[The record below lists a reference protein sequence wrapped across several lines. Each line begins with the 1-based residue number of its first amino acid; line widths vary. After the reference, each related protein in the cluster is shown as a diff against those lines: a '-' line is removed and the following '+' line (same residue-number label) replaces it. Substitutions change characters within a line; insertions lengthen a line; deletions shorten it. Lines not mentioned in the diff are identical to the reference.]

1 MVLASEDARGAK
13 TMNRRSVVRAIGAS
27 AASLLWLGAR
37 GASAASSAED
47 LDRPLLLVAT
57 PDLDGPYRRTA
68 IIAAPFG
75 GKHIGF
81 ILNRASDVK
90 LAALFPDSPP
100 AAKAVD
106 PVYIGGP
113 EMSGALFA
121 MTRRDPGG
129 KAIRLFGEVFVT
141 GAAENIS
148 RLVEGA
154 DEARY
159 FAGFVGWM
167 PGELADEMEDGCW
180 YATEPELAQIFRP
193 DSASMWE
200 ELVRKAKAI
209 RA

>member
-1 MVLASEDARGAK
+1 
-13 TMNRRSVVRAIGAS
+13 MNRRSAVRAIGAS
-27 AASLLWLGAR
+27 AVSLLLFGAR
-37 GASAASSAED
+37 AARAAGD

-57 PDLDGPYRRTA
+57 PDLAGPYRRTA
-68 IIAAPFG
+68 IIAVPLG
-75 GKHIGF
+75 EKHIGF

-148 RLVEGA
+148 RLVESA

-180 YATEPELAQIFRP
+180 HVAEPDVAQLFRS
-193 DSASMWE
+193 DTSLMWE
-200 ELVRKAKAI
+200 ELVRKSKAI
-209 RA
+209 QA